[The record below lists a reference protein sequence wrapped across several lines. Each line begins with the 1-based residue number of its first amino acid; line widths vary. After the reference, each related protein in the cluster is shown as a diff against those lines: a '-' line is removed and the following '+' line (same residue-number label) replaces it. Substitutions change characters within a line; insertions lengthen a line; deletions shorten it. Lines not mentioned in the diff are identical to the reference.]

1 MLSEFKAFAF
11 KGNVVDLA
19 VAVII
24 GGAFGK
30 IVSAFIS
37 DIVMPVIGMLMPAG
51 DWRDWT
57 VTQANIMLGDFI
69 GVIVDF
75 FIIALV
81 IFIVIVKFMG
91 AMKKKE
97 AAPAPSEK
105 ACPHCLSNVP
115 LQATKCK
122 FCASELAVA

>member
-1 MLSEFKAFAF
+1 MWSEFKSFAF

-37 DIVMPVIGMLMPAG
+37 DIVMPVVGMLMPAG
-51 DWRDWT
+51 DWRSWK

-97 AAPAPSEK
+97 AAPAPTEK

-115 LQATKCK
+115 LKASKCK
-122 FCASELAVA
+122 FCASALAA

>member
-1 MLSEFKAFAF
+1 MWSEFKSFAF

-37 DIVMPVIGMLMPAG
+37 DIVMPIVGLLMPAG
-51 DWRDWT
+51 DWRSWT

-97 AAPAPSEK
+97 AAPAATEK

-115 LQATKCK
+115 LKASKCK
-122 FCASELAVA
+122 FCTSALAA

>member
-51 DWRDWT
+51 DWRSWK

-69 GVIVDF
+69 GVVVDF

-97 AAPAPSEK
+97 EAPAPSEK

-115 LQATKCK
+115 LKATKCK
-122 FCASELAVA
+122 FCASALAA